1 MTGGYDMNFFYTIW
15 SGYLVHVLDI
25 MVVAYIFYRLMLVVK
40 GTRAVQVIA
49 GILTLVV
56 ITLLARDVFHLS
68 TLDWLLEKFWLGAIV
83 IIAVVFQPEIRD
95 ALAQLGRHRWSRILI
110 EQEPAFI
117 EEIIGAVEE
126 CSRRQI
132 GALIVLEQ
140 ETGLKTYV
148 ETGVRMNA
156 EISKELILSVFNP
169 RSPLHDGAIIITN
182 GRLVAAACVLPLSNN
197 PTLSK
202 TFGTRHR
209 SAIGIGELSDAVV
222 IVVSEETGQIA
233 LVREGKFNAN
243 ITLDAARDILH
254 ELFHGMSNEKTL
266 AQWIGTRPGGTP

>member
-1 MTGGYDMNFFYTIW
+1 MNFLSILW

-110 EQEPAFI
+110 AEEPAFI
-117 EEIIGAVEE
+117 EEIIGAVQE

-132 GALIVLEQ
+132 GALVVLEQ

-156 EISKELILSVFNP
+156 EISKELILSVFNQ
-169 RSPLHDGAIIITN
+169 RSPLHDGAIIIAN

-233 LVREGKFNAN
+233 LVREGKLKAD
-243 ITLDAARDILH
+243 ITIDEARGILH
-254 ELFHGMSNEKTL
+254 ELFRGMSNEKTL
-266 AQWIGTRPGGTP
+266 AQWMGSHSRGTP